1 MFADLKTFVGPK
13 FGNRLDL
20 IPLKGIKLFIYRP
33 GKLFDIMEKY
43 FQGEHDAGNKKKI

>member
-13 FGNRLDL
+13 FGSRLDL

-33 GKLFDIMEKY
+33 GKLFDNIENFEKY
-43 FQGEHDAGNKKKI
+43 FQGERDVGQ